1 MSTPT
6 ERPGGDS
13 VRLIFTYEQGTV
25 RLVSQHRVDIA
36 VTGFDAA
43 QHERP
48 GDFVE
53 VRDAAGSSLTRVPI
67 HSGLDIYRTLDE
79 VFGSR
84 GRPVD
89 SPDPAAA
96 LVGGRSRGR
105 SARAPRSAVPR
116 PWVRSSR
123 PSTTNSAMACRTV
136 VRDVSNRSA
145 SSRSVATAAPGAR
158 PAISSRISLFTR

>member
-36 VTGFDAA
+36 FTGFDAA
-43 QHERP
+43 PHDRP

-67 HSGLDIYRTLDE
+67 HSGLDTSIE
-79 VFGSR
+79 VFPEDPR
-84 GRPVD
+84 GQIVRVEAPELKRVFTVVVPARDAAESVAVVRIGAVGAVDGAGGVD
-89 SPDPAAA
+89 SA
-96 LVGGRSRGR
+96 
-105 SARAPRSAVPR
+105 
-116 PWVRSSR
+116 
-123 PSTTNSAMACRTV
+123 T
-136 VRDVSNRSA
+136 
-145 SSRSVATAAPGAR
+145 ATAAGLVASTGTADIPAVTELASFALDR
-158 PAISSRISLFTR
+158 PAGASS

>member
-6 ERPGGDS
+6 EEPGGDA

-43 QHERP
+43 PHERS

-67 HSGLDIYRTLDE
+67 HSGLDTSME
-79 VFGSR
+79 VFPEDPRGQIVRVEAPELKRVFTVVVPARDAAESVAVVRIGS
-84 GRPVD
+84 
-89 SPDPAAA
+89 
-96 LVGGRSRGR
+96 VGGVV
-105 SARAPRSAVPR
+105 SA
-116 PWVRSSR
+116 
-123 PSTTNSAMACRTV
+123 T
-136 VRDVSNRSA
+136 
-145 SSRSVATAAPGAR
+145 ATAAGLIASTGPAVIPAVTELASFALDR
-158 PAISSRISLFTR
+158 PAGASS

>member
-43 QHERP
+43 PHERS

-53 VRDAAGSSLTRVPI
+53 VRDAAGSCLTRVPI
-67 HSGLDIYRTLDE
+67 HSGLDTSME
-79 VFGSR
+79 VFPEDPRGQIVRVEAPELKRVFTVVVPARDAAESVAVVRIGSVS
-84 GRPVD
+84 GVD
-89 SPDPAAA
+89 S
-96 LVGGRSRGR
+96 VG
-105 SARAPRSAVPR
+105 SA
-116 PWVRSSR
+116 
-123 PSTTNSAMACRTV
+123 T
-136 VRDVSNRSA
+136 
-145 SSRSVATAAPGAR
+145 ATAAGLIASTR
-158 PAISSRISLFTR
+158 PAVIPAVTELASFALDRPAGASS

>member
-6 ERPGGDS
+6 EEPGGDA

-43 QHERP
+43 PHERS

-67 HSGLDIYRTLDE
+67 HSGLDTSME
-79 VFGSR
+79 VFPEDPR
-84 GRPVD
+84 GQIVRVE
-89 SPDPAAA
+89 
-96 LVGGRSRGR
+96 
-105 SARAPRSAVPR
+105 APELKRVF
-116 PWVRSSR
+116 
-123 PSTTNSAMACRTV
+123 TV
-136 VRDVSNRSA
+136 VVPARDAAESVAVVRIGSVDGAGSA
-145 SSRSVATAAPGAR
+145 TATAAGLIASTGPAVIPAVTELASFALDR
-158 PAISSRISLFTR
+158 PAGASS

>member
-6 ERPGGDS
+6 EEPGGDA

-67 HSGLDIYRTLDE
+67 HSGLDTSME
-79 VFGSR
+79 VFPEDPR
-84 GRPVD
+84 GQIVSVEAPELKRVFTVVVPARDAAESVAVVRIGAVGAVDGAGGVD
-89 SPDPAAA
+89 SA
-96 LVGGRSRGR
+96 
-105 SARAPRSAVPR
+105 
-116 PWVRSSR
+116 
-123 PSTTNSAMACRTV
+123 T
-136 VRDVSNRSA
+136 
-145 SSRSVATAAPGAR
+145 ATAAGLVASTGTADIPAVTELASFALDR
-158 PAISSRISLFTR
+158 PSGPSS

>member
-6 ERPGGDS
+6 EEPGGDA

-43 QHERP
+43 PHERS

-67 HSGLDIYRTLDE
+67 HSGLDTSME
-79 VFGSR
+79 VFPEDPR
-84 GRPVD
+84 GQIVRVE
-89 SPDPAAA
+89 
-96 LVGGRSRGR
+96 
-105 SARAPRSAVPR
+105 APELKRVF
-116 PWVRSSR
+116 
-123 PSTTNSAMACRTV
+123 TV
-136 VRDVSNRSA
+136 VVPARDAAESIAVVRIG
-145 SSRSVATAAPGAR
+145 SVDGAGGVGTATATAAGLIASTGPAVIPAVTELASFALDR
-158 PAISSRISLFTR
+158 PAGASS

>member
-6 ERPGGDS
+6 EEPGGDA

-43 QHERP
+43 PHERS

-67 HSGLDIYRTLDE
+67 HSGLDTSME
-79 VFGSR
+79 VFPEDPR
-84 GRPVD
+84 GQIVRVE
-89 SPDPAAA
+89 
-96 LVGGRSRGR
+96 
-105 SARAPRSAVPR
+105 APELKRVF
-116 PWVRSSR
+116 
-123 PSTTNSAMACRTV
+123 TV
-136 VRDVSNRSA
+136 VVPARDAAESVAVVRIGSVDGAGGVGSA
-145 SSRSVATAAPGAR
+145 TATAAGLIASTGPAVIPAVTELASFALDR
-158 PAISSRISLFTR
+158 PAGASS

>member
-6 ERPGGDS
+6 EEPGGDA

-43 QHERP
+43 PHERS

-67 HSGLDIYRTLDE
+67 HSGLDTSME
-79 VFGSR
+79 VFPEDPR
-84 GRPVD
+84 GQIVRVE
-89 SPDPAAA
+89 
-96 LVGGRSRGR
+96 
-105 SARAPRSAVPR
+105 APELKRVF
-116 PWVRSSR
+116 
-123 PSTTNSAMACRTV
+123 TV
-136 VRDVSNRSA
+136 VVPARDAADSVAVVRIGTVGTASTSPAGLAASTGPAVIPAVTELASFALDRPAGA
-145 SSRSVATAAPGAR
+145 SS
-158 PAISSRISLFTR
+158 

>member
-67 HSGLDIYRTLDE
+67 HSGLDTSME
-79 VFGSR
+79 VFPEDPRGQIVRVEAPELKRVFTVVVPARDAAESVAVVRIGSV
-84 GRPVD
+84 GGVD
-89 SPDPAAA
+89 SA
-96 LVGGRSRGR
+96 
-105 SARAPRSAVPR
+105 
-116 PWVRSSR
+116 
-123 PSTTNSAMACRTV
+123 T
-136 VRDVSNRSA
+136 
-145 SSRSVATAAPGAR
+145 ATAAGLVASTGTAVIPAVTELASFALDR
-158 PAISSRISLFTR
+158 PSGPSS

>member
-67 HSGLDIYRTLDE
+67 HSGLDTTME
-79 VFGSR
+79 VFPEDPRGQIVRVEAPELKRVFTVVVPARDAAESVAVVRIGSV
-84 GRPVD
+84 GGVD
-89 SPDPAAA
+89 SA
-96 LVGGRSRGR
+96 
-105 SARAPRSAVPR
+105 
-116 PWVRSSR
+116 
-123 PSTTNSAMACRTV
+123 T
-136 VRDVSNRSA
+136 
-145 SSRSVATAAPGAR
+145 ATAAGLVASTGTADIPAVTELASFALDR
-158 PAISSRISLFTR
+158 PSGPSS

>member
-25 RLVSQHRVDIA
+25 RLVGQHRVDIA

-67 HSGLDIYRTLDE
+67 HSGLDTSME
-79 VFGSR
+79 VFPEDPR
-84 GRPVD
+84 GQIVRVEAPELKRVFTVVVPARDAAESVAVVRIGAVGAVDGAGGVD
-89 SPDPAAA
+89 SA
-96 LVGGRSRGR
+96 
-105 SARAPRSAVPR
+105 
-116 PWVRSSR
+116 
-123 PSTTNSAMACRTV
+123 T
-136 VRDVSNRSA
+136 
-145 SSRSVATAAPGAR
+145 ATAAGLVASTGTADIPAVTELASFALDR
-158 PAISSRISLFTR
+158 PSGPSS

>member
-67 HSGLDIYRTLDE
+67 HSGLDTSME
-79 VFGSR
+79 VLPEDPRGQIVSVEAPELKRVFTVVVPARDAAESVAVVRIGSVD
-84 GRPVD
+84 GAGGVD
-89 SPDPAAA
+89 SA
-96 LVGGRSRGR
+96 
-105 SARAPRSAVPR
+105 
-116 PWVRSSR
+116 
-123 PSTTNSAMACRTV
+123 T
-136 VRDVSNRSA
+136 
-145 SSRSVATAAPGAR
+145 ATAAGLVASTGTADIPAVTELASFALDR
-158 PAISSRISLFTR
+158 PAGASS

>member
-67 HSGLDIYRTLDE
+67 HSGLDTTME
-79 VFGSR
+79 VFPEDPR
-84 GRPVD
+84 GQIVRVEAPELKRVFTVVVPARDAAESVAVVRIGAVGAVGAVDGAGGVD
-89 SPDPAAA
+89 SA
-96 LVGGRSRGR
+96 
-105 SARAPRSAVPR
+105 
-116 PWVRSSR
+116 
-123 PSTTNSAMACRTV
+123 T
-136 VRDVSNRSA
+136 
-145 SSRSVATAAPGAR
+145 ATAAGLVASTGTADIPAVTELASFALDR
-158 PAISSRISLFTR
+158 PSGPSS

>member
-67 HSGLDIYRTLDE
+67 HSGLDTSME
-79 VFGSR
+79 VFPEDPR
-84 GRPVD
+84 GQIVRVEAPELKRVFTVVVPARDAAESVAVVRIGAVGAVDGAGAVD
-89 SPDPAAA
+89 SA
-96 LVGGRSRGR
+96 
-105 SARAPRSAVPR
+105 
-116 PWVRSSR
+116 
-123 PSTTNSAMACRTV
+123 T
-136 VRDVSNRSA
+136 
-145 SSRSVATAAPGAR
+145 ATAAGLVASTGTADIPAVTELASFALDR
-158 PAISSRISLFTR
+158 PAGASS

>member
-25 RLVSQHRVDIA
+25 RLVGQHRVDIA

-67 HSGLDIYRTLDE
+67 HSGLDTTME
-79 VFGSR
+79 VFPEDPR
-84 GRPVD
+84 GQIVRVEAPELKRVFTVVVPARDAAESVAVVRIGAVGAVDGAGAVD
-89 SPDPAAA
+89 SA
-96 LVGGRSRGR
+96 
-105 SARAPRSAVPR
+105 
-116 PWVRSSR
+116 
-123 PSTTNSAMACRTV
+123 T
-136 VRDVSNRSA
+136 
-145 SSRSVATAAPGAR
+145 ATAAGLVASTGTADIPAVTELASFALDR
-158 PAISSRISLFTR
+158 PSGPSS

>member
-67 HSGLDIYRTLDE
+67 HSGLDTSME
-79 VFGSR
+79 VFPEDPR
-84 GRPVD
+84 GQIVRVE
-89 SPDPAAA
+89 
-96 LVGGRSRGR
+96 
-105 SARAPRSAVPR
+105 APELKRVF
-116 PWVRSSR
+116 
-123 PSTTNSAMACRTV
+123 TV
-136 VRDVSNRSA
+136 VVPARDA
-145 SSRSVATAAPGAR
+145 AESVAVVRIGAVGAVDGATATAAGLVASTGTADIPAVTELASFALDR
-158 PAISSRISLFTR
+158 PSGPSS

>member
-67 HSGLDIYRTLDE
+67 HSGLDTSME
-79 VFGSR
+79 VFPEDPRGQIVSVEAPELKRVFTVVVPARDAAESVAVVRIGSV
-84 GRPVD
+84 GGVD
-89 SPDPAAA
+89 SA
-96 LVGGRSRGR
+96 
-105 SARAPRSAVPR
+105 
-116 PWVRSSR
+116 
-123 PSTTNSAMACRTV
+123 T
-136 VRDVSNRSA
+136 
-145 SSRSVATAAPGAR
+145 ATAAGLVASTGTAVIPAVTELASFALDR
-158 PAISSRISLFTR
+158 PAGASS

>member
-43 QHERP
+43 PHERS

-67 HSGLDIYRTLDE
+67 HSGLDTSME
-79 VFGSR
+79 VFPEDPRGQIVRVEAPELKRVFTVVVPARDAAESVAVVRIGSV
-84 GRPVD
+84 GGVD
-89 SPDPAAA
+89 SA
-96 LVGGRSRGR
+96 
-105 SARAPRSAVPR
+105 
-116 PWVRSSR
+116 
-123 PSTTNSAMACRTV
+123 T
-136 VRDVSNRSA
+136 
-145 SSRSVATAAPGAR
+145 ATAAGLVASTGTADIPAVTELASFALDR
-158 PAISSRISLFTR
+158 PAGASS

>member
-67 HSGLDIYRTLDE
+67 HSGLDTSME
-79 VFGSR
+79 VFPEDPR
-84 GRPVD
+84 GQIVRVEAPELKRVFTVVVPARDAAESVAVVRIGAVGAVD
-89 SPDPAAA
+89 SA
-96 LVGGRSRGR
+96 
-105 SARAPRSAVPR
+105 
-116 PWVRSSR
+116 
-123 PSTTNSAMACRTV
+123 T
-136 VRDVSNRSA
+136 
-145 SSRSVATAAPGAR
+145 ATAAGLVASTGTADIPAVTELASFALDR
-158 PAISSRISLFTR
+158 PSGPSS

>member
-25 RLVSQHRVDIA
+25 RLVGQHRVDIA

-67 HSGLDIYRTLDE
+67 HSGLDTSME
-79 VFGSR
+79 VFPEDPR
-84 GRPVD
+84 GQIVRVEAPELKRVFTVVVPARDAAESVAVVRIGAVGAVDGAGAVD
-89 SPDPAAA
+89 SA
-96 LVGGRSRGR
+96 
-105 SARAPRSAVPR
+105 
-116 PWVRSSR
+116 
-123 PSTTNSAMACRTV
+123 T
-136 VRDVSNRSA
+136 
-145 SSRSVATAAPGAR
+145 ATAAGLVASTGTADIPAVTELASFALDR
-158 PAISSRISLFTR
+158 PSGPSS

>member
-6 ERPGGDS
+6 EEPGGDA

-43 QHERP
+43 PHERS

-67 HSGLDIYRTLDE
+67 HSGLDTSME
-79 VFGSR
+79 VFPEDPR
-84 GRPVD
+84 GQIVRVEAPELKRVFTVVVPARDAAESVAVVRIGAVGAVDGAGAVD
-89 SPDPAAA
+89 SA
-96 LVGGRSRGR
+96 
-105 SARAPRSAVPR
+105 
-116 PWVRSSR
+116 
-123 PSTTNSAMACRTV
+123 T
-136 VRDVSNRSA
+136 
-145 SSRSVATAAPGAR
+145 ATAAGLVASTGTADIPAVTELASFALDR
-158 PAISSRISLFTR
+158 PSGPSS

>member
-6 ERPGGDS
+6 EEPGGDA

-43 QHERP
+43 PHERS

-67 HSGLDIYRTLDE
+67 HSGLDTSME
-79 VFGSR
+79 VFPEDPRGQIVRVEAPELKRVFTVVVPARDAAESVAVVRIGSV
-84 GRPVD
+84 G
-89 SPDPAAA
+89 S
-96 LVGGRSRGR
+96 VGGVG
-105 SARAPRSAVPR
+105 SA
-116 PWVRSSR
+116 
-123 PSTTNSAMACRTV
+123 T
-136 VRDVSNRSA
+136 
-145 SSRSVATAAPGAR
+145 ATAAGLIASTGPAVIPAVTELASFALDR
-158 PAISSRISLFTR
+158 PAGASS

>member
-67 HSGLDIYRTLDE
+67 HSGLDTSME
-79 VFGSR
+79 VFPEDPR
-84 GRPVD
+84 GQIVSVEAPELKRVFTVVVPARDAAESVAVVRIGAVGAVDGAGAVD
-89 SPDPAAA
+89 SA
-96 LVGGRSRGR
+96 
-105 SARAPRSAVPR
+105 
-116 PWVRSSR
+116 
-123 PSTTNSAMACRTV
+123 T
-136 VRDVSNRSA
+136 
-145 SSRSVATAAPGAR
+145 ATAAGLVASTGTADIPAVTELASFALDR
-158 PAISSRISLFTR
+158 PSGPSS

>member
-6 ERPGGDS
+6 EEPGGDA

-43 QHERP
+43 PHERS

-67 HSGLDIYRTLDE
+67 HSGLDTSME
-79 VFGSR
+79 VFPEDPR
-84 GRPVD
+84 GQIVRVE
-89 SPDPAAA
+89 
-96 LVGGRSRGR
+96 
-105 SARAPRSAVPR
+105 APELKRVF
-116 PWVRSSR
+116 
-123 PSTTNSAMACRTV
+123 TV
-136 VRDVSNRSA
+136 VVPARDAAESIAVVRIGSVDGAGSA
-145 SSRSVATAAPGAR
+145 TATAAGLIASTGPAVIPAVTELASFALDR
-158 PAISSRISLFTR
+158 PAGASS

>member
-6 ERPGGDS
+6 EEPGGDA

-43 QHERP
+43 PHERS

-67 HSGLDIYRTLDE
+67 HSGLDTSME
-79 VFGSR
+79 VFPEDPRGQIVRVEAPELKRVFTVVVPARDAAESVAVVRIGSV
-84 GRPVD
+84 GAVD
-89 SPDPAAA
+89 SA
-96 LVGGRSRGR
+96 GGVD
-105 SARAPRSAVPR
+105 SA
-116 PWVRSSR
+116 
-123 PSTTNSAMACRTV
+123 T
-136 VRDVSNRSA
+136 
-145 SSRSVATAAPGAR
+145 ATAAGLVASTGTADIPAVTELASFALDR
-158 PAISSRISLFTR
+158 PSGPSS